1 VPVTQGEKMLRS
13 VVYMPH
19 TLRMQIEKEAARR
32 GLTLSSYLRQ
42 LASQELRR
50 ERGEAA

>member
-1 VPVTQGEKMLRS
+1 LPVTQREKMLRS

-19 TLRMQIEKEAARR
+19 TLRVQTEKEAAQR

-42 LASQELRR
+42 LATQELRR
-50 ERGEAA
+50 ERGAA